1 MSAYVA
7 SEVEAGE
14 AGPGGEAVTLQENHP
29 ADVDVDVD
37 MDVDVDVDVDTL
49 LAERTSSHRY
59 SRVED
64 HAFHPLRACQQF
76 AVHIFFPISLAF
88 NCCGLGCAKAKNQ
101 VRLVRK
107 GQGLKRAK
115 RMRRRCTT
123 SLLLRSCVRLVS
135 ACGSLS

>member
-29 ADVDVDVD
+29 V
-37 MDVDVDVDVDTL
+37 DVDVDVDVDTL

-88 NCCGLGCAKAKNQ
+88 NCCGLGRAKAQNQ

-115 RMRRRCTT
+115 RMQRRCTT